1 MMDSTLL
8 PQSSPPPIYLAR
20 AGSDGKE
27 KERKRKREKEFFSP
41 RPPASLFLSEIRV
54 SPRAREERE
63 GEGVGLEENV
73 ERELTN
79 AQTKQD
85 GCNDSG
91 ISS

>member
-27 KERKRKREKEFFSP
+27 KERKRKKEKEFFSP
-41 RPPASLFLSEIRV
+41 PTASLFLSEIIV

-63 GEGVGLEENV
+63 GEGVGLEESV
-73 ERELTN
+73 ERGFTN